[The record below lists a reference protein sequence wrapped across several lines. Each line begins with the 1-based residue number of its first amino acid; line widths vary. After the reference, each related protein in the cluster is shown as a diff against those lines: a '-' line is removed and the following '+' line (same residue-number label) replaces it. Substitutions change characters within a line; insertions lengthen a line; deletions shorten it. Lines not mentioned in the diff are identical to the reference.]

1 MFTLRHIVAL
11 MIAVI
16 TATTTLGAQIP
27 DLGGSYEITHLDGT
41 PLKEGVEFTTE
52 ITARDNGDLD
62 GDVSMDDGSGP
73 VPLPKEHIVII
84 YIEEGL
90 YVWVSD
96 KGGAGE
102 IEWNVDK
109 ERYESTVLLGPNKGK
124 QRALNQTC

>member
-16 TATTTLGAQIP
+16 TATTTLSAQTP
-27 DLGGSYEITHLDGT
+27 NLGGSYEITHLDGS

-52 ITARDNGDLD
+52 ITARGNGDLD

-73 VPLPKEHIVII
+73 VALPKEHIVITC
-84 YIEEGL
+84 IEEGF
-90 YVWVSD
+90 YFWVSD
-96 KGGAGE
+96 KGGAGV
-102 IEWNVDK
+102 IEWNADE
-109 ERYESTVLLGPNKGK
+109 ERYESTVLSGPHKGK